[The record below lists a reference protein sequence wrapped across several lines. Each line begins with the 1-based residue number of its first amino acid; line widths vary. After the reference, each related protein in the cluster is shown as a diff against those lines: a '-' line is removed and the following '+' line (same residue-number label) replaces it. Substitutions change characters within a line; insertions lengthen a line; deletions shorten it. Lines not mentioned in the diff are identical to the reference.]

1 MIELADNRYGKSAI
15 RLVKIVR
22 GEERHVVRD
31 LTIAIALDGDFVA
44 AHTDGDNSGVVATD
58 TMKNTAYAFAKDH
71 LDGAIESYGRELAEH
86 FLEFPQ
92 VEHARVT
99 IREHHWEPVATPTGR
114 ASAAFV
120 RDPSFTRLT
129 IVSVTREGVT
139 IEAGLE
145 DLALMKTAG
154 SSFAGYPRDRYT
166 TLPETDD
173 RIMATQVS
181 ARWRYRSAE
190 LDAGVDHDTLFG
202 AVLDT
207 LLDVFAAHDSPSVQA
222 STWIIGRAI
231 LERHHELEEISFTL
245 PNLHHLLVDL
255 TPFGLVNDNEI
266 FVATREP
273 HGLIEA
279 TVRRS

>member
-1 MIELADNRYGKSAI
+1 M
-15 RLVKIVR
+15 
-22 GEERHVVRD
+22 
-31 LTIAIALDGDFVA
+31 
-44 AHTDGDNSGVVATD
+44 
-58 TMKNTAYAFAKDH
+58 
-71 LDGAIESYGRELAEH
+71 
-86 FLEFPQ
+86 
-92 VEHARVT
+92 T

-120 RDPSFTRLT
+120 RDPSFTRLA
-129 IVSVTREGVT
+129 IVSVTRQGVT

-181 ARWRYRSAE
+181 ARWLYRSAE
-190 LDAGVDHDTLFG
+190 LDAGVDYDTLFG

-231 LERHHELEEISFTL
+231 LERHHELEEISFSL